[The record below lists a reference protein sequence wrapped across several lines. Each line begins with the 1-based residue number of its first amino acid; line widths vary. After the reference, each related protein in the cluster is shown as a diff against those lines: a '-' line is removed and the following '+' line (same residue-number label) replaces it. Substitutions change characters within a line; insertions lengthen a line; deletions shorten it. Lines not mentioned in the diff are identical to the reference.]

1 MLVRDDDGRVRNV
14 LLIDFDYAST
24 LEMNNNPANINNNP
38 ANISNPANIVD
49 HFRTV
54 GFLPFAFPSLIY
66 PPKGNTTI
74 YGHRDFVGK
83 G

>member
-24 LEMNNNPANINNNP
+24 STLEMNNNPANI
-38 ANISNPANIVD
+38 VD
-49 HFRTV
+49 HFRMV
-54 GFLPFAFPSLIY
+54 GFLPFAFPLLIY